1 MSGQQGAL
9 RFADPLGPRGRR
21 RVLVATVVA
30 ALAIVAVLYVAA
42 SRFAERGQF
51 AAKLW
56 TPFASS
62 EGVNVYTVAL
72 GNTLKAAAL
81 AMVLATAFGILLA
94 VGRLVGARWLR
105 TAVIAWVEFFRG
117 IPLVLLII
125 FLFFGLPRVGFDPG
139 TYWFLV
145 MGLTLYN
152 SAVIAEIVRAG
163 VLSLDRG
170 QAEAGRAIGLTEAAN
185 LRLVVLP
192 QALRRMIPALV
203 SQMVV
208 ILKDTSLGAVISY
221 PELLRRAQLAGSSEQ
236 APLQAL
242 LIAAAIYLIVNS
254 LLSYAARVLERRQG
268 RVRKAARAGEI
279 HVQGVEDLTI

>member
-1 MSGQQGAL
+1 MSQSGAL

-30 ALAIVAVLYVAA
+30 AVALLAVLYVAG
-42 SRFAERGQF
+42 SRFADRGQF
-51 AAKLW
+51 AGKLW
-56 TPFASS
+56 KPFASS
-62 EGVNVYTVAL
+62 EGVNVFAVAL
-72 GNTLKAAAL
+72 GNTLRAGLL
-81 AMVLATAFGILLA
+81 AMVLATVIGILLA
-94 VGRLVGARWLR
+94 VARLVGPTVLR
-105 TAVIAWVEFFRG
+105 GVVIAWVEFFRG

-125 FLFFGLPRVGFDPG
+125 FSFFGLPRLGFDPG
-139 TYWFLV
+139 AYWFLV

-152 SAVIAEIVRAG
+152 SAVISEIVRAG

-170 QAEAGRAIGLTEAAN
+170 QSEAGRAIGLTEGAN

-192 QALRRMIPALV
+192 QALRRMVPALV

-208 ILKDTSLGAVISY
+208 VLKDTSLGVVISY
-221 PELLRRAQLAGSSEQ
+221 PELLRRAQLAGTSEA

-242 LIAAAIYLIVNS
+242 TIAAVIYLIVNS

-268 RVRKAARAGEI
+268 RVRKAAKAGEI
-279 HVQGVEDLTI
+279 HVQGVEDLTV